1 VEHIGERAKHLK
13 EAHAHANPRAR
24 ASLTSLTRA
33 AQVTLNIQGEV
44 ESHLRLLDQ
53 LVCGEARSRS
63 LSLA

>member
-1 VEHIGERAKHLK
+1 MK

-53 LVCGEARSRS
+53 LVCGEARSPS